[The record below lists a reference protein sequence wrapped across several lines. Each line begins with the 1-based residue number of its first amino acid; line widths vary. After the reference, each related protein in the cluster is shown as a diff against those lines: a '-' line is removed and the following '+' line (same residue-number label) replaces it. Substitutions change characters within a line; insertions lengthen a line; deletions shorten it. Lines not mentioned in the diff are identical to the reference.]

1 MMRVPDVPAHIFQED
16 LFSGLPG
23 SAAEHFR
30 AIESRVFYEGGTT
43 LFRRDQ
49 NASTLFVIH
58 RGSVAVSISG
68 WEDGLAGSPTYTA
81 GEILGLSAVV
91 AGEPYQASARTL
103 ELAEIG
109 LVSRGDFLEFL
120 STHSDFAFRLVG
132 FLSEDLS
139 DALDHL
145 RALPPVIHA

>member
-1 MMRVPDVPAHIFQED
+1 MMRVPDVPAHISQED
-16 LFSGLPG
+16 LFSGLPA
-23 SAAEHFR
+23 SAAQDFR
-30 AIESRVFYEGGTT
+30 TIESRVFYEGGTT

-58 RGSVAVSISG
+58 RGRVAVSDG
-68 WEDGLAGSPTYTA
+68 EDVLGGSTPHSA

-91 AGEPYQASARTL
+91 AGELYQATARTL

-120 STHSDFAFRLVG
+120 SAHSDFAFRLVG

-145 RALPPVIHA
+145 RALPSVPA

>member
-1 MMRVPDVPAHIFQED
+1 MRVPNVPAHVFEDD
-16 LFSGLPG
+16 LFNGLPM
-23 SAAEHFR
+23 SAAQDFR
-30 AIESRVFYEGGTT
+30 AIESRVFYRGGIT
-43 LFRRDQ
+43 LFQQDQ

-58 RGSVAVSISG
+58 RGSVTVSIADG
-68 WEDGLAGSPTYTA
+68 EDGFAAPTTYSA

-103 ELAEIG
+103 ESAEIG

-120 STHSDFAFRLVG
+120 GRHSDFVFRLLG

-145 RALPPVIHA
+145 RALPPVQA